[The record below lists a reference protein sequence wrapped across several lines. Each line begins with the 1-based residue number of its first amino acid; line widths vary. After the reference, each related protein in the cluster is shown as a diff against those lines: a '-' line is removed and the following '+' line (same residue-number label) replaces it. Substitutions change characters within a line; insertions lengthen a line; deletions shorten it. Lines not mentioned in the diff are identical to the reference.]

1 MQLIPIIMDSRPP
14 YLADDA
20 HGSLLSLP
28 FGTGTVLGALMDRVT
43 EAGGTGVRV
52 LPVFRADEAYI
63 RSLTCSHDVEVV
75 TAAQLA
81 ALLHASEPSDDLL
94 IIDPRY
100 WPINGLDVQAL
111 IEGRDDRRWALHAV
125 AVGSDNEQMQE
136 YIRCDESG
144 YVRCIRRYYQ
154 SVTWP
159 KTGPICA
166 TLVPVSAA
174 EDVTFASLLELRNLL
189 ALRGMLSRDVHVAGG
204 CADLTDERDLLM
216 LQEEVVATTVAAAGR
231 AERKRES
238 WFSPRSEYRL
248 IGSGVLSADD
258 ARIHPSARLAGPILI
273 QKGAEI
279 AERVTIIG
287 PSLIGARARLGPGA
301 FIAAAVVCPDVQ
313 VGPLSSVRHRLLSAG
328 PSAMP
333 RSMEGEESLRTRRGP
348 DGHARPPISISKPT
362 VAGWMLQ
369 RTERSTGRRIYP
381 TVKLVVEVAAALVS
395 LLVLAPLF
403 MVIAIL
409 IKLDSPGPVFFLD
422 RREGKGGKI
431 FNCIKF
437 RTMFRDAHLVQRS
450 LYTVSDVDGPQ
461 FKLANDPR
469 ITRIGR
475 WLRLTN
481 LDELPQLI
489 NVVLGQMSLVGPR
502 PSPFRENQICIPW
515 RRARLSVRPGITGMW
530 QVCRHDREEADFH
543 QWIAYDI
550 AYVRNQSL
558 MVDLRILAAT
568 ILTLGG
574 RWSVSESWLLGR
586 GSAMAS

>member
-1 MQLIPIIMDSRPP
+1 
-14 YLADDA
+14 
-20 HGSLLSLP
+20 
-28 FGTGTVLGALMDRVT
+28 
-43 EAGGTGVRV
+43 
-52 LPVFRADEAYI
+52 
-63 RSLTCSHDVEVV
+63 
-75 TAAQLA
+75 
-81 ALLHASEPSDDLL
+81 
-94 IIDPRY
+94 
-100 WPINGLDVQAL
+100 
-111 IEGRDDRRWALHAV
+111 
-125 AVGSDNEQMQE
+125 
-136 YIRCDESG
+136 
-144 YVRCIRRYYQ
+144 
-154 SVTWP
+154 
-159 KTGPICA
+159 
-166 TLVPVSAA
+166 
-174 EDVTFASLLELRNLL
+174 
-189 ALRGMLSRDVHVAGG
+189 
-204 CADLTDERDLLM
+204 
-216 LQEEVVATTVAAAGR
+216 
-231 AERKRES
+231 
-238 WFSPRSEYRL
+238 
-248 IGSGVLSADD
+248 
-258 ARIHPSARLAGPILI
+258 
-273 QKGAEI
+273 
-279 AERVTIIG
+279 
-287 PSLIGARARLGPGA
+287 
-301 FIAAAVVCPDVQ
+301 
-313 VGPLSSVRHRLLSAG
+313 
-328 PSAMP
+328 MP